1 MLNVEL
7 EVPVE
12 CIYKAFVACD
22 CLESYWRDEVARIL
36 CHDDMHV
43 GIQLDKHGCKVGYLI
58 GCYAACN
65 AEDYGLVVK
74 HTKPEAPQPPKG
86 EFFIYI

>member
-1 MLNVEL
+1 
-7 EVPVE
+7 
-12 CIYKAFVACD
+12 
-22 CLESYWRDEVARIL
+22 
-36 CHDDMHV
+36 MHV

-65 AEDYGLVVK
+65 AEDYGLVIK

>member
-1 MLNVEL
+1 MPDAIFPMILADAGA
-7 EVPVE
+7 
-12 CIYKAFVACD
+12 K
-22 CLESYWRDEVARIL
+22 SYWRDEVARIL

-65 AEDYGLVVK
+65 AEDDGLVIK
-74 HTKPEAPQPPKG
+74 HTKPVAPQPPKG
-86 EFFIYI
+86 EFLYTIYCL